1 MFTVYI
7 DSGTTNTRA
16 YLLNDDKVVDVVR
29 NAVGSRDSSINGN
42 NQVLLD
48 EIVNLYRSLLV
59 RQKLID
65 ADIRKIF
72 ASGMVTSP
80 FGIKEVAHLTIP
92 VSLKSLHQKIYQCYE
107 PKLLNRN
114 IGLIRGVKTIP
125 ENFQVNCQNVIEVNN
140 MRGEEIEVFG
150 VLSMLPQDGGRRSA
164 VFLPGS
170 HTHIVYVEDNEIC
183 DVFSTFS
190 GELFRAVAT
199 STILSSSICLTLDTL
214 DEEMIRLGFRALREY
229 GINRALYLVNTMK
242 IFSQYSNQEK
252 TSFLEGVIAGGVI
265 LAFAKHCIPKWTELN
280 QIIVAADFPITKL
293 YEILLDEMKL
303 KLPVRTLES
312 DVGKSFAVRG
322 YIELLKME
330 ETT

>member
-80 FGIKEVAHLTIP
+80 FGIKEVAHLTTP

-125 ENFQVNCQNVIEVNN
+125 E
-140 MRGEEIEVFG
+140 
-150 VLSMLPQDGGRRSA
+150 
-164 VFLPGS
+164 
-170 HTHIVYVEDNEIC
+170 
-183 DVFSTFS
+183 
-190 GELFRAVAT
+190 
-199 STILSSSICLTLDTL
+199 
-214 DEEMIRLGFRALREY
+214 MIRLL
-229 GINRALYLVNTMK
+229 
-242 IFSQYSNQEK
+242 K
-252 TSFLEGVIAGGVI
+252 TS
-265 LAFAKHCIPKWTELN
+265 P
-280 QIIVAADFPITKL
+280 P
-293 YEILLDEMKL
+293 MKL
-303 KLPVRTLES
+303 RLEM
-312 DVGKSFAVRG
+312 V
-322 YIELLKME
+322 IETKGDKP
-330 ETT
+330 